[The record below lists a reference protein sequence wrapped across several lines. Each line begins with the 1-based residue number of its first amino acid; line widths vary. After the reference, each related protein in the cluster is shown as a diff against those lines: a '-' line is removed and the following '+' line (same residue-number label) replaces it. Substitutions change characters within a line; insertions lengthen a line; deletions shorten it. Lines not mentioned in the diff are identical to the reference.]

1 MNPERHTDDLTAM
14 YFPCQSLKT
23 IRAAAGLAALTAI
36 LLAFSAPAARA
47 LTPEEEP
54 VVQVVKLTRPAV
66 VNIYTEVLQQRRV
79 VDPMDSFFEQFY
91 GFSRG
96 GRILQVPVRSLGS
109 GVLVDPKGYIVTNE
123 HVVARAKDAKIKVTL
138 SDGTD
143 YEAKFLRDDPDL
155 DLALIRI
162 QRKDPFPIV
171 DVNQISPNLLGQTVI
186 AIGNPVGYESSVSQG
201 ILSAKDRSLTIE
213 DNTYDA
219 LLQTDAA
226 INPGNSGGPLV
237 DISGKFVGINSAK
250 LGQAGVDN
258 IGFAI
263 PGERVRAFVND
274 SIAIAE
280 GKKAEPP
287 PVSLTKIIQDKLGL
301 SLQELDPDLASSF
314 GFRPGSGLIVV
325 KVDKDGPAGKA
336 GVERGML
343 VTAIGAYRVRTEA
356 DIPRNI
362 QRLKTGDKI
371 KISISLLIRNGQ
383 MLATRSG
390 MVELTAQ

>member
-1 MNPERHTDDLTAM
+1 MIHSRQPQNVK
-14 YFPCQSLKT
+14 KT
-23 IRAAAGLAALTAI
+23 RDPFLSHLPFLFRPLIWAGAFFALP
-36 LLAFSAPAARA
+36 LPSAHA

-54 VVQVVKLTRPAV
+54 IVQVVKNTRPAV
-66 VNIYTEVLQQRRV
+66 VNIYTEVLEQRRV
-79 VDPMDSFFEQFY
+79 IDPMDSFFQQFH

-109 GVLVDPKGYIVTNE
+109 GLLIDPRGYIVTNE

-143 YEAKFLRDDPDL
+143 YEAQFLRDDPDL

-162 QRKDPFPIV
+162 ERKDPFPIV
-171 DVNQISPNLLGQTVI
+171 DVNALSPNLLGQTVV

-201 ILSAKDRSLTIE
+201 ILSAKDRSLTIQ
-213 DNTYDA
+213 DNTFDA

-237 DISGKFVGINSAK
+237 DINGKLVGLNSAK

-263 PGERVRAFVND
+263 PGDRVRAFVLD

-280 GKKAEPP
+280 GKKPEPP
-287 PVSLTKIIQDKLGL
+287 PISLTQVIQEKLGL
-301 SLQELDPDLASSF
+301 SIQELDKDLAASF
-314 GFRPGSGLIVV
+314 GFRPGTGLIVV
-325 KVDKDGPAGKA
+325 QVDKDGPAAKA
-336 GVERGML
+336 GIERGML
-343 VTAIGAYRVRTEA
+343 VTGIGAYRVRTEN
-356 DIPRNI
+356 DIPRNV
-362 QRLKTGDKI
+362 QRLKTGEKI
-371 KISISLLIRNGQ
+371 KISLSLLIRNGQ
-383 MLATRSG
+383 MLTARSG
-390 MVELTAQ
+390 MVELTVR

>member
-1 MNPERHTDDLTAM
+1 MIHASQPQNSEATPA
-14 YFPCQSLKT
+14 PCYSRL
-23 IRAAAGLAALTAI
+23 APLLCPLLLAAFLVPPHAHAI
-36 LLAFSAPAARA
+36 S
-47 LTPEEEP
+47 PEEEP
-54 VVQVVKLTRPAV
+54 VVQVVKKARPAV
-66 VNIYTEVLQQRRV
+66 VNIYTEVVEQRRV

-96 GRILQVPVRSLGS
+96 GRILQVPSRSLGS
-109 GVLVDPKGYIVTNE
+109 GLIIDPRGYIVTNE

-155 DLALIRI
+155 DLALIHI
-162 QRKDPFPIV
+162 QRKDPFPII
-171 DVNQISPNLLGQTVI
+171 DVNDLSPNLLGQTVI

-201 ILSAKDRSLTIE
+201 ILSAKERSLSIQ
-213 DNTYDA
+213 DVTYDS

-237 DISGKFVGINSAK
+237 DISGKFVGLNSAK
-250 LGQAGVDN
+250 LSQTGVDN

-263 PGERVRAFVND
+263 PGERVRAFAVD

-280 GKKAEPP
+280 GKKPEPP
-287 PVSLTKIIQDKLGL
+287 PVSLTKVIQDKLGL
-301 SLQELDPDLASSF
+301 SVQELDADLAATF
-314 GFRPGSGLIVV
+314 GFRPGTGLIVV
-325 KVDKDGPAGKA
+325 RVDKDGPAAKA
-336 GVERGML
+336 GIERGML
-343 VTAIGAYRVRTEA
+343 VTGIGAYRVRAEQ

-362 QRLKTGDKI
+362 QRLKAGEKI
-371 KISISLLIRNGQ
+371 KISLSLLIRNGQ

-390 MVELTAQ
+390 MVELTAR